1 MNMNDYHLARR
12 KMVEQQLR
20 ARGIRN
26 ERVLEAMGKVP
37 RHAFIEQ
44 ALHHEAYSD
53 HPLPIG
59 EQQTIS
65 QPFIVALM
73 TEALELTGD
82 ENVLE
87 IGTGS
92 GYQTG
97 VLAELSY
104 RVFTVE
110 RIRALLTKAR
120 ETLDSLNY
128 HNVRYKL
135 GDGSL
140 GWQEEGPYDAIIVTA
155 GAPEIPQ
162 PLIDQLAVLGR
173 LVIPV
178 GESRGA
184 QDLMRLVRTKS
195 NSLTRTNLGACRFVD
210 LVGDR
215 GWPDSKDKR
224 GIPW

>member
-44 ALHHEAYSD
+44 ALQHEAYSD

-65 QPFIVALM
+65 QPYIVALM
-73 TEALELTGD
+73 TEAVDLTGN
-82 ENVLE
+82 ESVLE

-92 GYQTG
+92 GYQTA

-140 GWQEEGPYDAIIVTA
+140 GWPEEGPYDAIIVTA
-155 GAPEIPQ
+155 GAPEVPQ

-178 GESRGA
+178 GESRGS
-184 QDLMRLVRTKS
+184 QSLLKLVKTK
-195 NSLTRTNLGACRFVD
+195 NQSLTRTDLGGCRFVD
-210 LVGDR
+210 LVGDH
-215 GWPDSKDKR
+215 GWPQSKDKR